1 MRKYSNNNEENI
13 KRIQGAAWRSSHWPN
28 KSEIKILILST
39 KINDKNRLNPLNRN
53 PWVYFICINREERE
67 VLFCNVMQTINIKGM
82 MELENH
88 QWILKIMAG
97 QYAEEWDIYII
108 SKYLLTTEYDELS
121 LVSGLKKN
129 QIRIL
134 TVN

>member
-1 MRKYSNNNEENI
+1 
-13 KRIQGAAWRSSHWPN
+13 
-28 KSEIKILILST
+28 
-39 KINDKNRLNPLNRN
+39 
-53 PWVYFICINREERE
+53 
-67 VLFCNVMQTINIKGM
+67 MQTINIKGM

-97 QYAEEWDIYII
+97 QFAEKWDIYII
-108 SKYLLTTEYDELS
+108 SKYLLTTKYDELS